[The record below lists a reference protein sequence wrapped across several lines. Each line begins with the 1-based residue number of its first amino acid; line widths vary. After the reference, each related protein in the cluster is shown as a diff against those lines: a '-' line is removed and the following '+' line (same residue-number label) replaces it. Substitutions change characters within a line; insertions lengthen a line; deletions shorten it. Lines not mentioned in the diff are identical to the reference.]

1 MGGQPAGVTE
11 EPAYSAVLT
20 RISRGV
26 GSSTE
31 EEEDEEEGEEEE
43 LEADE
48 AADAGDVDVDDVE
61 DVASVRPFLRLI
73 PTRLAPAT
81 GAAEVSAWQRA
92 SVRVAARSRRLLRRR
107 AGAEEEEADA
117 SKGKGM
123 PPPKAWEIDGGAL
136 VAVAVVVAFFDAKE
150 RRADADAAESRD
162 DIATV
167 QLLSIKEEDRE
178 RSGRTR
184 RRKTKNSRR
193 YALDL
198 DLLFS

>member
-31 EEEDEEEGEEEE
+31 EEEGEEDEE
-43 LEADE
+43 AD
-48 AADAGDVDVDDVE
+48 AADADADDVE
-61 DVASVRPFLRLI
+61 HVASVRPFRRL
-73 PTRLAPAT
+73 PTKLAPAT
-81 GAAEVSAWQRA
+81 GPADVSAWQRA

-107 AGAEEEEADA
+107 AGEEEEEE

-123 PPPKAWEIDGGAL
+123 PPPTPNAWEIDGGPL
-136 VAVAVVVAFFDAKE
+136 VVAVAAGAFFDAKE

-167 QLLSIKEEDRE
+167 QLFSIKEGRE
-178 RSGRTR
+178 RGGRTW
-184 RRKTKNSRR
+184 KKKKQKK
-193 YALDL
+193 
-198 DLLFS
+198 